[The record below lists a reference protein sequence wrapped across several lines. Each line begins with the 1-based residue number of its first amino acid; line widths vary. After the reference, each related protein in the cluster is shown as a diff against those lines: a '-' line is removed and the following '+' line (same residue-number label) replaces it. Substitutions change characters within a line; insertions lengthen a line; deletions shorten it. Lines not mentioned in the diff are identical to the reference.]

1 MMQAAYTNCTIF
13 TGSHTEKDKAIL
25 VKNNVVEKMTDI
37 NHIPAGYKI
46 EDLQGIN
53 VAPAFIDLQ
62 IYGGNGKLF
71 SAELTTAAIAATYQY
86 CVSGGCT
93 QFMLTMATSSIED
106 FLKGMEAVREY
117 QTKGGKGLLGLHM
130 EGPYINPAKKGAHAL
145 QHIKKP
151 TIEEVRML
159 LDKGRGILKMMT
171 LAPEMCDEKIIRLL
185 KDEGILVSAG
195 HSNATYAEA
204 SKGFATGIPAAT
216 HLFNAMS
223 AFQSREPGMVG
234 AIYNNDAVR
243 CSVVTD
249 GIHVD
254 FVSVRISKKLMGE
267 RLFFIT
273 DAVTET
279 TKGNYKHVF
288 NRDRYA
294 LPDGTL
300 SGSAL
305 TMMQSVRNGV
315 YHVGIPVEE
324 ALRMAS
330 SYPAQLLQLPV
341 PLGKIAPGYA
351 AEFVLFNDNLELQ
364 GVIIGNNVKISSKS
378 HV

>member
-1 MMQAAYTNCTIF
+1 MQTAYTNCKIF
-13 TGSHTEKDKAIL
+13 TGSHTEKDKAIW
-25 VKNNVVEKMTDI
+25 VKDNVVEKITDI
-37 NHIPAGYKI
+37 NLIPADYKI
-46 EDLQGIN
+46 IDLQGIN
-53 VAPAFIDLQ
+53 VAPAFVDLQ
-62 IYGGNGKLF
+62 IYGGKGKLF
-71 SAELTTAAIAATYQY
+71 SAELSTEAIAATYQY
-86 CVSGGCT
+86 CVAGGCT
-93 QFMLTMATSSIED
+93 RFMLTMATNSMED
-106 FLKGMEAVREY
+106 FLKGMEVVSEY
-117 QTKGGKGLLGLHM
+117 WAEGGKGLLGLHM

-145 QHIKKP
+145 HHIKKP
-151 TIEEVRML
+151 TVDEIKML

-171 LAPEMCDEKIIRLL
+171 LAPEMCDEKILRLL
-185 KDEGILVSAG
+185 MDGGILVSAG

-204 SKGFATGIPAAT
+204 SMGFTAGIPTAT

-234 AIYNNDAVR
+234 AIYNNDTVK

-254 FVSVRISKKLMGE
+254 YISVRISKKIMGE

-279 TKGNYKHVF
+279 SNGNYQHVF
-288 NRDRYA
+288 KGDHYA
-294 LPDGTL
+294 LPNGTL

-315 YHVGIPVEE
+315 RQVGIPLEE

-330 SYPAQLLQLPV
+330 TYPAQLLQLPI

-351 AEFVLFNDNLELQ
+351 AEFVLFNDDLDLQ
-364 GVIIGNNVKISSKS
+364 GVIIGDNLNVC
-378 HV
+378 